1 VILTDGYLFK
11 SLYSLLPTP
20 MIVTWVCFSPLFICF
35 FFQMICQKPM
45 QLDIEMFHDE
55 TWKPII
61 SRSEVKVTMCL
72 SVFRHNEMLLLLL
85 HMLGFS
91 YCGALPNKQCQQYRV
106 SLCHFPASPCHW
118 MLGFARC
125 GFLHSC
131 ECWLSLVN
139 IAVSDAATLCVLS

>member
-1 VILTDGYLFK
+1 MLSDSDGWIPFQKSIQSITHTNDSHVGIFFTTVYL
-11 SLYSLLPTP
+11 
-20 MIVTWVCFSPLFICF
+20 F

-85 HMLGFS
+85 HM
-91 YCGALPNKQCQQYRV
+91 
-106 SLCHFPASPCHW
+106 
-118 MLGFARC
+118 
-125 GFLHSC
+125 
-131 ECWLSLVN
+131 
-139 IAVSDAATLCVLS
+139 